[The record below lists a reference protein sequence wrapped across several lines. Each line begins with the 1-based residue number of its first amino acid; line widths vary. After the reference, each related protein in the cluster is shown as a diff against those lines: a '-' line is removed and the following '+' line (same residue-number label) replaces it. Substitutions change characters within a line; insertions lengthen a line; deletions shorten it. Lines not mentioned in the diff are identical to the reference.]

1 MQNNEPQKFIRT
13 DSTQPSV
20 LVIDNDPLM
29 LTAMGSVMNA
39 QGYRC
44 VLARTEKVAME
55 SIAAGQFDVIVL
67 SIDRLDQG
75 CEFAARLRSSEITK
89 DAPIIF
95 LVPELKQDW
104 SAKLSAQGGVFSM
117 LKPVEPNGLA
127 ELVEKA
133 LWMPHVANS
142 RLGAPSAH
150 LSKQSD
156 WISLSD
162 R

>member
-1 MQNNEPQKFIRT
+1 MQNDEPQKITRT

-44 VLARTEKVAME
+44 VLARTEKIAMD

-67 SIDRLDQG
+67 SIDRLEQG
-75 CEFAARLRSSEITK
+75 CEFAARLRSNELTQ

-95 LVPELKQDW
+95 LVPELQQSW
-104 SAKLSAQGGVFSM
+104 STKLAAQGGVFSI

-127 ELVEKA
+127 ELVEKV

-142 RLGAPSAH
+142 RMGAPTAH
-150 LSKQSD
+150 LSKQND
-156 WISLSD
+156 WISLPD